1 MQHLACSS
9 KSAQPVLQDPLSCQ
23 CPAPALSQLQA
34 RNPGSRANHSQG
46 QMTPAGISSCLTLR
60 QFTSLS
66 KVCED
71 LHLVIQLIF
80 AN

>member
-9 KSAQPVLQDPLSCQ
+9 KSAQPVLQAPLVSV
-23 CPAPALSQLQA
+23 QLQLHQSQA
-34 RNPGSRANHSQG
+34 RDPGSRANHRPG

-71 LHLVIQLIF
+71 LHLVIQLVF

>member
-9 KSAQPVLQDPLSCQ
+9 KSAKQVLQAPLVSV
-23 CPAPALSQLQA
+23 QLHQSQA
-34 RNPGSRANHSQG
+34 RDPGSRANHRPG